1 MKQDELLY
9 SVQAQELPPGLDLDA
24 DDRIASDLLE
34 DIERDSMESRWK
46 EPQSKD
52 ATRSAKGDDGHVAME
67 SMYFRSFG
75 ERPLLNRAEEIALAK
90 RIDRGSRAIRDALR
104 AAVKIAAGMR
114 QGRDLQEAVGR
125 LKDIRRLSGLSAIAV
140 SEADASLKTLIHLA
154 KGPGRVASRRVKQLD
169 CCRRQIREARVE
181 FQRTKDELVR
191 YNLRLVVDIAKHYT
205 GRGLGLMD
213 LIQEGNIG
221 LMKATERYQYRKG
234 FKFSTYAT
242 WWIRQGITRAVADQ
256 SRTIRVPVHMTE
268 ASTRIL
274 KASRRLL
281 QQLGRDP
288 RTEEVGDALR
298 VHPDKIREAVQAF
311 REPVSLDNPVG
322 DRDTALGDLI
332 ADRQGVPPDA
342 YTARQE
348 LMREMDRVIGT
359 LTPREQTVIRLR
371 FGIGQDESRTL
382 EQVGRNLSVTRE
394 RIRQIEAKALKKLKA
409 PQIKHLFAGL
419 T

>member
-1 MKQDELLY
+1 
-9 SVQAQELPPGLDLDA
+9 
-24 DDRIASDLLE
+24 
-34 DIERDSMESRWK
+34 
-46 EPQSKD
+46 
-52 ATRSAKGDDGHVAME
+52 
-67 SMYFRSFG
+67 
-75 ERPLLNRAEEIALAK
+75 
-90 RIDRGSRAIRDALR
+90 ALR
-104 AAVKIAAGMR
+104 AAVKIASGMR
-114 QGRDLQEAVGR
+114 QGPDLQEAVGR

-169 CCRRQIREARVE
+169 CCRRQIREARAE
-181 FQRTKDELVR
+181 FQRTKDELDR

-288 RTEEVGDALR
+288 RTEEVGNALR
-298 VHPDKIREAVQAF
+298 VRPDKIRETVQSF
-311 REPVSLDNPVG
+311 QEPVSLHNPVG
-322 DRDTALGDLI
+322 DGDTALGDLI

-342 YTARQE
+342 YTARHQ
-348 LMREMDRVIGT
+348 LMREMDRIIGT

-371 FGIGQDESRTL
+371 FGIGQDEPRTL

-394 RIRQIEAKALKKLKA
+394 RIRQIEAKALKKLKT
-409 PQIKHLFAGL
+409 PEIKHLFAGI

>member
-1 MKQDELLY
+1 M
-9 SVQAQELPPGLDLDA
+9 
-24 DDRIASDLLE
+24 
-34 DIERDSMESRWK
+34 
-46 EPQSKD
+46 
-52 ATRSAKGDDGHVAME
+52 
-67 SMYFRSFG
+67 
-75 ERPLLNRAEEIALAK
+75 
-90 RIDRGSRAIRDALR
+90 
-104 AAVKIAAGMR
+104 
-114 QGRDLQEAVGR
+114 
-125 LKDIRRLSGLSAIAV
+125 
-140 SEADASLKTLIHLA
+140 
-154 KGPGRVASRRVKQLD
+154 
-169 CCRRQIREARVE
+169 E

-221 LMKATERYQYRKG
+221 LMKATERYEYRKG

-298 VHPDKIREAVQAF
+298 VRPDRIREAVQAF

-342 YTARQE
+342 YTARHE

-409 PQIKHLFAGL
+409 PEIKHLFAGL